1 MSLEES
7 PDEGR
12 KEPARSRGAGRPV
25 LAIALGL
32 AAGAAMGAI
41 IYTNGFGRT
50 SSLGEGSV
58 PVAVLAGLMVTAG
71 TAWTMFRRGW

>member
-7 PDEGR
+7 SHEVH
-12 KEPARSRGAGRPV
+12 KEPARSRGAGRPL

-32 AAGAAMGAI
+32 AAGVAMGAF
-41 IYTNGFGRT
+41 IYAKGFGRT

-58 PVAVLAGLMVTAG
+58 PIAVLTGLMVTAG